1 MNTLG
6 GGTTHA
12 AMAMRVWS
20 KQVRPIAAVGRDF
33 PPALIETLGD
43 YFDLQGLVRRDLP
56 NPRAWQLFEADGS
69 RSEVFR
75 TAYADFLAINP
86 LPHELP
92 RDRLRAAGVHLQSF
106 SPEPSL
112 QWIDRLQDVGS
123 PYILFEPW
131 DNFCVR
137 SNFELFCQ
145 IARRCDAVSPNLNE
159 ARALTG
165 LWEAPEVAA
174 CLLQNG
180 AVLVVLRMGAQG
192 SLVAS
197 RAGDFFMVP
206 AAPVERVV
214 DVTGAGNAYCG
225 GWISGMVESG
235 DLASAA
241 TRAAVSASLAIEQ
254 FGALYPLPGLA
265 ERAAARLKTAA
276 AAGSK

>member
-12 AMAMRVWS
+12 AMGMRVWS
-20 KQVRPIAAVGRDF
+20 NHVRPVAAIGRDF
-33 PPALIETLGD
+33 PPGLVETLGG

-56 NPRAWQLFEADGS
+56 NPRAWQLFEENGR

-75 TAYADFLAINP
+75 TAYTDFLAINP

-92 RDRLRAAGVHLQSF
+92 LERLRGEGVHLQSH

-112 QWIDRLQDVGS
+112 QWIDRLRDAGS

-137 SNFELFCQ
+137 QNFELFCQ
-145 IARRCDAVSPNLNE
+145 VARRCDAVSPNLDE

-165 LWEAPEVAA
+165 LWQPWEAAA

-180 AVLVVLRMGAQG
+180 AALVVLRMGAQG

-197 RAGDFFMVP
+197 RAGDLLQVA
-206 AAPVERVV
+206 AAPVEQIV
-214 DVTGAGNAYCG
+214 DVTGAGNAFCG
-225 GWISGMVESG
+225 GWITGMVESG
-235 DLASAA
+235 DLAVAA
-241 TRAAVSASLAIEQ
+241 RRAAISASLAIEQ
-254 FGALYPLPGLA
+254 YGALYPLQGLP
-265 ERAAARLKTAA
+265 ERVAARLKHAA
-276 AAGSK
+276 AQA